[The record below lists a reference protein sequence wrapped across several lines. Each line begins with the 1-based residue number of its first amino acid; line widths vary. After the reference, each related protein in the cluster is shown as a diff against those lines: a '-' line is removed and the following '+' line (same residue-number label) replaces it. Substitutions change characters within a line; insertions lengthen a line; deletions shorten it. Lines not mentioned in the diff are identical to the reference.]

1 MLRYQRY
8 SDPESREEWC
18 NGVLK
23 DTPIRTRRSGRRS
36 GRSCEEVALFYK
48 PRREWM
54 LAAIR
59 PRREG
64 KVGELR
70 SLRKWPAGRGAYL
83 LSLSAHCLAQ

>member
-1 MLRYQRY
+1 
-8 SDPESREEWC
+8 
-18 NGVLK
+18 
-23 DTPIRTRRSGRRS
+23 
-36 GRSCEEVALFYK
+36 LFYK

-70 SLRKWPAGRGAYL
+70 SLRKWPAGRGAYM
-83 LSLSAHCLAQ
+83 LSLYLVCPFIVLHNE